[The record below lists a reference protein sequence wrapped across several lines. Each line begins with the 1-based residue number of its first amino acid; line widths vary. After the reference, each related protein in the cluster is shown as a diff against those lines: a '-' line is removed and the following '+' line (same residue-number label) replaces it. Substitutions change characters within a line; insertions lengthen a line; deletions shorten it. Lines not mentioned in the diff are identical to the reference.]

1 MVEVNSAFLY
11 EKIKR
16 INKKIDLIEKAIV
29 EIENVLASMGQGGA
43 DDLTAFYIA
52 DLAMIIVEENM
63 IICHANTKVNDVTG
77 FVPDEV
83 VGKNKWTD
91 FVVSDD
97 IDSMIEFHRSRR
109 KENSL
114 APSSY
119 EFAIN
124 DKTGNRREIF
134 VNVIMIPSST
144 KSLISLIDITDL
156 KQNESVFTTEGLSEW
171 ERREEELQ
179 ESRYRFKEIA
189 ELLPGI
195 ICEFDLS
202 FNLTYVNQKGFQT
215 FGVSLED
222 FKNGI
227 SLFEFIPPHIQP
239 QFEKDIYN
247 IFHGDFG
254 TPSVYKLYK
263 RDKTLITVLSNSAPI
278 FKNGIPIGMR
288 TCIIDISDRVLAE
301 EKLRLSEERFR
312 TIFAESPIGIAIF
325 NSTGMN
331 VEQNRSFKQMFAFA
345 NNLTSDECQLFSL
358 LSLNEDSMK
367 SLREGGMIVHETGHK
382 YSAESVEKTRFFEW
396 HITSI
401 GIDGSENSMFLAQVK
416 DITEQKEALEA
427 RLRKEKEAAERAQ
440 ALIAGLR
447 KELREK
453 ASFQNMVSRSAQMK
467 QIFEIIPEVAQ
478 ATATVLVSGDS
489 GTGKELV
496 ARSLHELSFRK
507 AKPFVAIN
515 CSALP
520 DNLLESELFGYKA
533 GAFTDAKKDKP
544 GKFALAEGGTIF
556 LDEIGDI
563 STAMQVKML
572 RVLQERVYE
581 PLGGTSPVKANV
593 RVIAATNKDLKVM
606 VSDGSFREDLYYRI
620 NVVSINLPKLNDRR
634 CDIPILCEHFIDRFN
649 VRYDK
654 MIKEIS
660 KEAMEIILS
669 YKFPG
674 NIRELENVIEHAF
687 IFCKE
692 SVIEPRHLPMTLR
705 SLEDECTSRD
715 LSSVHNFDE
724 LEKMYIKSI
733 VLECNGDKTKA
744 ALRLGIHRATLFR
757 KLKQH
762 NLN

>member
-1 MVEVNSAFLY
+1 M
-11 EKIKR
+11 KR
-16 INKKIDLIEKAIV
+16 ISKKIILIENAVLEIDKVKDAI
-29 EIENVLASMGQGGA
+29 EQGGV
-43 DDLTAFYIA
+43 DDLTVFEMA
-52 DLAMIIVEENM
+52 DSAMVMVEENM
-63 IICHANTKVNDVTG
+63 IICQINKKAADMTG
-77 FVPDEV
+77 FMPDEI

-91 FVVSDD
+91 FVVSDN
-97 IDSMIEFHRSRR
+97 IDLLIEFHRNRP
-109 KENSL
+109 KEYTQV
-114 APSSY
+114 PSSY

-124 DKTGNRREIF
+124 DKFGNRIELL
-134 VNVIMIPSST
+134 VNVRMIT
-144 KSLISLIDITDL
+144 QCKRNLISLIDISDF
-156 KQNESVFTTEGLSEW
+156 KNDENAFSANGITEW
-171 ERREEELQ
+171 KRQEEELQ
-179 ESRYRFKEIA
+179 ESRHRFKEIA
-189 ELLPGI
+189 DLLPGI

-202 FNLTYVNQKGFQT
+202 FKLTYINQKGLQT
-215 FGVSLED
+215 FGVAPEE
-222 FKNGI
+222 FNNGI
-227 SLFEFIPPHIQP
+227 SIFEFILPHLQA

-254 TPSVYKLYK
+254 NPGVYKTHK
-263 RDKTLITVLSNSAPI
+263 RDKSIITILVNSAPI
-278 FKNGIPIGMR
+278 LKHGIPIGMR

-301 EKLRLSEERFR
+301 EKLRLSEEMFR
-312 TIFAESPIGIAIF
+312 TVFAESPIGIAIF
-325 NSTGMN
+325 NSSGVT
-331 VEQNRSFKQMFAFA
+331 VEQNRSFKQMFSF
-345 NNLTSDECQLFSL
+345 SDNKNTVDFKLFSL
-358 LSLNEDSMK
+358 LCLDSASMK
-367 SLREGGMIVHETGHK
+367 SLSEGGMIVHETSHK
-382 YSAESVEKTRFFEW
+382 YNEENVEKKRFFEW

-401 GIDGSENSMFLAQVK
+401 GIEGSENSMFLTQVK
-416 DITEQKEALEA
+416 DITEQKEALDA
-427 RLRKEKEAAERAQ
+427 QLRKEQEAAERAQ

-453 ASFQNMVSRSAQMK
+453 SSFHNMVSRSAHMK

-507 AKPFVAIN
+507 TKPFVAIN

-606 VSDGSFREDLYYRI
+606 VSDGLFREDLYYRI
-620 NVVSINLPKLNDRR
+620 NVVTINLPNLNDRR

-660 KEAMEIILS
+660 KEAMDLILS

-692 SVIEPRHLPMTLR
+692 SVIEPRHLPMNLR
-705 SLEDECTSRD
+705 ALEDDSNSRD
-715 LSSVHNFDE
+715 LSSINNFDE

-733 VLECNGDKTKA
+733 LLECSGDKTKT
-744 ALRLGIHRATLFR
+744 ALRLGVHRATLFR

-762 NLN
+762 GLN